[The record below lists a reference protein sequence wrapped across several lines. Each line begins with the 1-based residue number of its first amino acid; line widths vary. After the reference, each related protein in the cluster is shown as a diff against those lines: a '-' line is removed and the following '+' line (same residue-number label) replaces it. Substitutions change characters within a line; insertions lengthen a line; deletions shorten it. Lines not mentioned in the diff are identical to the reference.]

1 MKENIIPKHCQRGY
15 WKQHRLALQR
25 SMQRHIHP
33 PVIPVKCTAWDPA
46 SNLGLA
52 LQARGLFIIF
62 VLLMRWQ
69 RSLSE
74 WNAHATQIGAPLF
87 LFISTALINQLS
99 NVQHALGYI
108 LPSQVSCH
116 CCHTLCTVKYSWDSL
131 QCWRYRTEN
140 RKQSPLPISRR
151 NFLCDWHTGMWMQGT
166 SADTVQFLIPAAL
179 RTCCS
184 LNNAVG
190 CPSLTYPPS

>member
-1 MKENIIPKHCQRGY
+1 
-15 WKQHRLALQR
+15 
-25 SMQRHIHP
+25 MQRHSHLS
-33 PVIPVKCTAWDPA
+33 VIPVKCTAWEPA

-52 LQARGLFIIF
+52 LQACGPFTIF
-62 VLLMRWQ
+62 LLLVRWQ

-74 WNAHATQIGAPLF
+74 WNAHITQIGTPLF

-108 LPSQVSCH
+108 LPSQESCH

-131 QCWRYRTEN
+131 QRWKYCTEDG
-140 RKQSPLPISRR
+140 KQSLLPTRRR
-151 NFLCDWHTGMWMQGT
+151 NFLCDWHTGIWMQGT
-166 SADTVQFLIPAAL
+166 SADIVQFLIPAAF